1 MSAVHTCDIEPRF
14 AASIFCFDNG
24 KLNAEQRDLP
34 DGDGNATACF
44 HRDYWRRGGR
54 SPPVGSSSSG
64 CGMLLVDTGLIPF
77 RGITTQ
83 SNRVRFRE
91 HGNEPSRTQL
101 SVRPYTRGQFN
112 KPKGNFYSSLIEAI
126 ALARPTSSATV
137 LDFIMKRMQGRQ
149 Q

>member
-1 MSAVHTCDIEPRF
+1 
-14 AASIFCFDNG
+14 
-24 KLNAEQRDLP
+24 
-34 DGDGNATACF
+34 
-44 HRDYWRRGGR
+44 
-54 SPPVGSSSSG
+54 
-64 CGMLLVDTGLIPF
+64 MLLVDTGLIRF

-101 SVRPYTRGQFN
+101 WVRPYTRGQFN
-112 KPKGNFYSSLIEAI
+112 KPKGNLYSSLVEAI
-126 ALARPTSSATV
+126 ALARPTRSATV